1 MYRST
6 VWLKNLHIIGQS
18 GDERDKRMCT
28 LLLNL
33 MEELSPCR
41 QLEAT
46 LGFSAKEINSPESIL
61 YVTADFNIHSLV
73 EGSGSS
79 QFNLDLHC
87 SHAAGLA
94 ICVTS
99 CWKPQ
104 RQASFTASN
113 QVTTG
118 GSWWCET
125 GHIAESLSSIYWLSN
140 CESLVFV
147 SVNEPGVA
155 LQRGGSKRDEV
166 LQMGCFCFP
175 AWEVV
180 TINRPLS
187 QADKEAYALLRQAL
201 FVYLWMT
208 CFKKHLII

>member
-1 MYRST
+1 M
-6 VWLKNLHIIGQS
+6 
-18 GDERDKRMCT
+18 T

-33 MEELSPCR
+33 MEELSPRR

-46 LGFSAKEINSPESIL
+46 PGFSTEEMNSPKSIL
-61 YVTADFNIHSLV
+61 YVTADFNIQSLA

-87 SHAAGLA
+87 SHAARLLYDILLETTEAG
-94 ICVTS
+94 IIHCIKS
-99 CWKPQ
+99 K
-104 RQASFTASN
+104 
-113 QVTTG
+113 VTTA

-147 SVNEPGVA
+147 SVNELGVA
-155 LQRGGSKRDEV
+155 LQRGGSNRDEV
-166 LQMGCFCFP
+166 LQMGYFCFP

-180 TINRPLS
+180 IIKRPLS
-187 QADKEAYALLRQAL
+187 QADIEAYALLREAL
-201 FVYLWMT
+201 FVYLSMT
-208 CFKKHLII
+208 CFKKHLIISSFILVISMRLMRTLI